1 MSKDNSVSIELNYI
15 SQEEVSI
22 SPLSVE
28 KNILKNNQKT
38 DWSPFVKILGD
49 DN

>member
-22 SPLSVE
+22 SPLSAE

-38 DWSPFVKILGD
+38 D
-49 DN
+49 

>member
-1 MSKDNSVSIELNYI
+1 
-15 SQEEVSI
+15 
-22 SPLSVE
+22 LSAE